1 MSSEYGAAMV
11 PHYLEAIAFADTGDE
26 GQPEAGAE
34 FSSEAIARATDDCI
48 RFAREYSDT
57 VSEYEPQ
64 QVAHDLWFSRN
75 GHGVGFWEGE
85 SRGYIEADAVA
96 LQAGAEAMGEC
107 YVTEN
112 DCGEIELD

>member
-1 MSSEYGAAMV
+1 MSSEYGAEMV
-11 PHYLEAIAFADTGDE
+11 PHYLEAVAFTDTGED

-57 VSEYEPQ
+57 VTEYDPQ

-85 SRGYIEADAVA
+85 DRGYSEADAVA

-107 YVTEN
+107 WVAAGDDGLIYI
-112 DCGEIELD
+112 D